1 MSIVKH
7 QTTKICGEIKN
18 TITPPV
24 EVKNNIT
31 ITKVEEDSL
40 FKSKESK
47 ALKIHYTF
55 TSKYNNEQVVL
66 EVKGFIIYLKNNKE
80 AEEILSYYKEK
91 NLLPEDVML
100 EVGNFALFKAQM
112 LAISLAKDLEI
123 QSPVLLPRM
132 EKKE

>member
-7 QTTKICGEIKN
+7 QTTKICGEIK
-18 TITPPV
+18 TVITPPV

-31 ITKVEEDSL
+31 IVKVEEDSL
-40 FKSKESK
+40 FKSKDSK
-47 ALKIHYTF
+47 ALKIHYNF
-55 TSKYNNEQVVL
+55 KSVYNNEQVLL
-66 EVKGFIIYLKNNKE
+66 EINGFIVYLDNNSKV
-80 AEEILSYYKEK
+80 EEILSFYKQN
-91 NLLPEDVML
+91 NLLPEDTML